1 MGRNR
6 IISTALLGL
15 ALMFMSAV
23 AFAQAAA
30 TPPAQD
36 AAGTPAT
43 SAQSTQTP
51 AQAPAQAS
59 DQPPPPPAMP
69 GGATHVMGFE
79 DSKRNTK
86 GKLTVADGKLK
97 FEKNAIDISSISD
110 VFTGSESKQVGGTP
124 LTLVKIAAPFGAG
137 RALSL
142 RSEER

>member
-1 MGRNR
+1 
-6 IISTALLGL
+6 
-15 ALMFMSAV
+15 
-23 AFAQAAA
+23 
-30 TPPAQD
+30 
-36 AAGTPAT
+36 
-43 SAQSTQTP
+43 
-51 AQAPAQAS
+51 
-59 DQPPPPPAMP
+59 MP

-142 RSEER
+142 VAHQQIDNITIEYSDANGGLHGAIFTMHKGQGEQMKKQLVAAGAHASIAVTEPSAKTDAPKEKK